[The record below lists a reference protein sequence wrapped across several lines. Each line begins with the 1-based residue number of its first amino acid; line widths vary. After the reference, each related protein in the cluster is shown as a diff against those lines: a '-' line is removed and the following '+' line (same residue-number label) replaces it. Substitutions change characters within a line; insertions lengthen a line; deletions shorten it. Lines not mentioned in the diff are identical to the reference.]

1 MDPFLIAK
9 YDRPVPRYTSY
20 PTAPHFHGGIGHAE
34 YVSWLQACDSA
45 QPLSLYLHVPYC
57 RQMCWYCGCHT
68 KIVAR
73 QEPIDRFVA
82 TLHGEIDVVANILAA
97 AGDRPRRIGQIHWGG
112 GTPNVMTPA
121 QFTRLMEHLAD
132 RFDFTAETVRAVEL
146 DPRWITDEWLSALR
160 HTGVNRASL
169 GVQDFDP
176 RVQAAI
182 NRMQSFD
189 LVRGAVAGLREIG
202 IGSVNLDLLYGLPQ
216 QTLETL
222 ARTVDLA
229 VALEPDRIS
238 LFGYAHVPWMKA
250 NQKQIDEAALP
261 DAALRWQ
268 LQEQAAAQLIARG
281 YQAIGLD
288 HFAKPDDQLSR
299 ALAQGQLHRN
309 FQGYTTDD
317 SDVLIGFG
325 PSAIGSLPQGY
336 VQNAVA
342 IADWQQAVA
351 DGRTAV
357 TRGIAVTAE
366 DRARREVIN
375 ALMCEGRVDLAA
387 TSARYPD
394 VPLDFTADLRRLQA
408 LKEDGLVAISGS
420 DIRVTDRGRPLMR
433 VAAAC
438 FDRYLHAEAVA
449 GEEISPAAAGTAT
462 EGPRKIGRYSRVI

>member
-1 MDPFLIAK
+1 MDPFLISK

-20 PTAPHFHGGIGHAE
+20 PTAPHFHGGIGHVE
-34 YVSWLQACDSA
+34 YVAWLQDCDPE

-82 TLHGEIDVVANILAA
+82 SLHGEIDVIANILAA
-97 AGDRPRRIGQIHWGG
+97 GSGRPRRISHIHWGG

-121 QFTRLMEHLAD
+121 QFARLMEHLAA
-132 RFDFTAETVRAVEL
+132 RFDLMAETVRAVEL

-160 HTGVNRASL
+160 DSRIDRASL

-182 NRMQSFD
+182 NRPQSFD

-202 IGSVNLDLLYGLPQ
+202 IQSINLDLLYGLPY

-229 VALEPDRIS
+229 VALDPDRIS

-268 LQEQAAAQLIARG
+268 LQEQAAAQLVARG

-299 ALAQGQLHRN
+299 ALAQGHLHRN

-317 SDVLIGFG
+317 SDFLIGLG
-325 PSAIGSLPQGY
+325 PSAIGSLPAGY
-336 VQNAVA
+336 VQNAVV

-351 DGRTAV
+351 AGRTAV

-366 DRARREVIN
+366 DRARREIIN

-387 TSARYPD
+387 IRRRYPEM
-394 VPLDFTADLRRLQA
+394 PLDFTADLLRLQS

-420 DIRVTDRGRPLMR
+420 DISITERGRPLMR

-438 FDRYLHAEAVA
+438 FDRHLHADAMA
-449 GEEISPAAAGTAT
+449 GEATSPVAAGMAA
-462 EGPRKIGRYSRVI
+462 EGSRKIGRYSRVI